1 MSVQFP
7 SDSSISSVPF
17 EVSVPRFVGSV
28 NMYLNMTSLPLS
40 SCSDNGD
47 ASCDGNHGNASVTGE
62 AEAGILSSNHRSSH

>member
-1 MSVQFP
+1 
-7 SDSSISSVPF
+7 
-17 EVSVPRFVGSV
+17 
-28 NMYLNMTSLPLS
+28 MYLNMTSLPLS